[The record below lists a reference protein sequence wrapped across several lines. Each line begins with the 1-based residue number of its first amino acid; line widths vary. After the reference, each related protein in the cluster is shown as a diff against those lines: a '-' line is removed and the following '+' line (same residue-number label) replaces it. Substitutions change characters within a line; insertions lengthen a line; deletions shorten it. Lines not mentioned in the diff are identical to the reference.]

1 MIKVKKDFSIIPEGL
16 LMLKDATDWIQKALD
31 EGKEHEPRSHVYGH
45 DTVRKSLKK
54 IYIKKCGYCESR
66 LEVSGYMRIEHYRP
80 KGRVKENEKHP
91 GYYWLT
97 YEWSNLIS
105 SCEICNSRKGTS
117 FPVENDHIYQPHGN
131 RKEWRADSTLM
142 QSEKPLLLHPEIDDP
157 DEHLT
162 INENGEI
169 KPKNGSQRG
178 ETSIKL
184 CDLNR
189 DGLIQKRAKIIVKF
203 RKDLL
208 NIALLIKDDVENKQ
222 IITKEDFLNTIS
234 KSFKQQFDEL
244 KESKYPKEEFSLV
257 GKSMW
262 RDFKAFFAK
271 DEDKAMSDILLK
283 AYDLLSDEMERG
295 KA

>member
-1 MIKVKKDFSIIPEGL
+1 MS
-16 LMLKDATDWIQKALD
+16 KDATDWIQKALD
-31 EGKEHEPRSHVYGH
+31 EGKEHEPKSHVYGH
-45 DTVRKSLKK
+45 DTVRNSLKK
-54 IYIKKCGYCESR
+54 IYIEKCGYCESR

-91 GYYWLT
+91 GYYWLA

-117 FPVENDHIYQPHGN
+117 FPVENDHIDQPHGD

-142 QSEKPLLLHPEIDDP
+142 QSEKALLLHPEIDDP

-169 KPKNGSQRG
+169 EPENGSQRG
-178 ETSIKL
+178 EISIEL

-189 DGLIQKRAKIIVKF
+189 DGLIQKRAKIIVEF
-203 RKDLL
+203 RTELLKIAFWIVEDYKSNKITTKKD
-208 NIALLIKDDVENKQ
+208 
-222 IITKEDFLNTIS
+222 FYNTIR
-234 KSFKQQFDEL
+234 KKFKQKFDEL
-244 KESKYPKEEFSLV
+244 KKSKEPKEEFSLV

-271 DEDKAMSDILLK
+271 DEGNSISDVLLT
-283 AYDLLSDEMERG
+283 AYDLLSGEMERG